1 MVIFHSYVSLP
12 EGNLLDNHSW
22 GYTSPMFR
30 QTPRFQDFGAW
41 STARGRAYG
50 GHRWIKCLRGQLLSP
65 WNLQKWVNCPSIS
78 HIISHII
85 LYCIVLYCSI
95 LCVFIKVI
103 RIPLIKIYRCGLYS
117 RHHIYC
123 TLVGYK
129 CIFKVF
135 VVCCNLRVSCLGSSN
150 KFHSYIDV
158 VTHVGDH
165 FGKKSCRTIFRWR
178 C

>member
-1 MVIFHSYVSLP
+1 MDQML
-12 EGNLLDNHSW
+12 
-22 GYTSPMFR
+22 
-30 QTPRFQDFGAW
+30 
-41 STARGRAYG
+41 AR
-50 GHRWIKCLRGQLLSP
+50 LVVVPLEFVEMGQLSQYIP
-65 WNLQKWVNCPSIS
+65 YYIPYY
-78 HIISHII
+78 II

-103 RIPLIKIYRCGLYS
+103 RIPLIKIYRCGLYN

-123 TLVGYK
+123 TLVDYE

-150 KFHSYIDV
+150 KFRSYIDV

>member
-1 MVIFHSYVSLP
+1 MFHSYVSLP

-30 QTPRFQDFGAW
+30 QTPR
-41 STARGRAYG
+41 TR
-50 GHRWIKCLRGQLLSP
+50 ILVRGQRPEEELMEATGGS
-65 WNLQKWVNCPSIS
+65 NACEASCCPLGICRNGSIVPVY
-78 HIISHII
+78 HIYYIYRCII
-85 LYCIVLYCSI
+85 YIYNYIYII